1 MQRESLVIRSERR
14 GGTATRHAR
23 RMESLHA
30 LARRQLAAARLGAR
44 AIGFAPEEAPA
55 GAAAARAPVVV
66 ERAALRRPRADGGGD
81 RPALEALLSPFTVE
95 EFFRAQETRAQPVLL
110 RGEAARFAEL
120 VRWPDLDALLAS
132 GKLDATS
139 VRMVVDG
146 TELAPILH
154 AATMLGAGGHRRDA
168 DAGRVDGRKVRAL
181 VAEGATLVID
191 EADRHLDVVSALAEA
206 FETALATWC
215 RVNLYASWRT
225 TRGFETHWD
234 DHDVFV
240 VQVQGEKIW
249 RVLGP
254 TRVWPTQDD
263 TVLDEAPP
271 ETPLWTGRITAGDLL
286 YIPRGWWH
294 DAHVPPGCDGR
305 GSIHLTCQVRTLT
318 GQDVLAWL
326 GEWLQPETL
335 FRRPVPIWAGEEAF
349 AGYLAQMKGLIG
361 AMLDRADAGRIAG
374 ELRARWIER
383 SAPGLGAWVEPWKDP
398 EWPRYRLRL
407 LGRAH
412 ATCTEEGETLRLAA
426 NGRTHTLQAR
436 AREVVGA
443 LMETGEVAVE
453 TVREAGA
460 AGGAEP
466 EAVEAL
472 LVLWVRR
479 GVLHA
484 SAPHDRGG
492 AAV

>member
-1 MQRESLVIRSERR
+1 M
-14 GGTATRHAR
+14 
-23 RMESLHA
+23 
-30 LARRQLAAARLGAR
+30 
-44 AIGFAPEEAPA
+44 
-55 GAAAARAPVVV
+55 V
-66 ERAALRRPRADGGGD
+66 ERTALRDPRDGGGGD

-95 EFFRAQETRAQPVLL
+95 GFFRAQETRAQPVLL

-120 VRWPDLDALLAS
+120 VRWPDLDALLVT
-132 GKLDATS
+132 GKLDAAG

-154 AATMLGAGGHRRDA
+154 AATMLGTGGHQRDR

-181 VAEGATLVID
+181 AAEGATLVID
-191 EADRHLDVVSALAEA
+191 EADRHLDAVGALAEA

-240 VQVQGEKIW
+240 VQAQGEKIW

-254 TRVWPTQDD
+254 TRIWPTRDD

-271 ETPLWTGRITAGDLL
+271 EAPLWTGRITAGDLL

-294 DAHVPPGCDGR
+294 DARVPPGSDGR
-305 GSIHLTCQVRTLT
+305 GSIHLACQVRTLT

-326 GEWLQPETL
+326 GEWLQRETL
-335 FRRPVPIWAGEEAF
+335 FRRPAPVWAGKEAF
-349 AGYLAQMKGLIG
+349 AGYLAQMKDLIG
-361 AMLDRADAGRIAG
+361 ATLDRAEAGRLAG
-374 ELRARWIER
+374 ERRARWTER

-407 LGRAH
+407 LGRVH
-412 ATCTEEGETLRLAA
+412 AACTKEGETLRLAA
-426 NGRTHTLQAR
+426 NGWTHTLHLR
-436 AREVVGA
+436 ARGVIDA
-443 LMETGEVAVE
+443 LMESEEAAVE
-453 TVREAGA
+453 VVKEAGA

-484 SAPHDRGG
+484 IAPHDSRGARG
-492 AAV
+492 VRTPHRSPG

>member
-14 GGTATRHAR
+14 GGTAPGHAR
-23 RMESLHA
+23 RLESRHA
-30 LARRQLAAARLGAR
+30 LARRQLATARLGAR
-44 AIGFAPEEAPA
+44 AIGLAPEEAPA
-55 GAAAARAPVVV
+55 GAAAAEVVV
-66 ERAALRRPRADGGGD
+66 ERTALRDPRADGGRG

-95 EFFRAQETRAQPVLL
+95 GFFRAQEARAQPVLL

-120 VRWPDLDALLAS
+120 VRWPDLDALLVT

-146 TELAPILH
+146 TELAPGLH
-154 AATMLGAGGHRRDA
+154 AATMLGTGGHRRDK
-168 DAGRVDGRKVRAL
+168 DAGRVDGRKVRSLA
-181 VAEGATLVID
+181 AEGATLVID
-191 EADRHLDVVSALAEA
+191 EADRHLGAVSALAEA

-254 TRVWPTQDD
+254 TRIWPTRDD

-294 DAHVPPGCDGR
+294 DAHVPAGSDGR

-335 FRRPVPIWAGEEAF
+335 FRRPVPVWAGEEAF
-349 AGYLAQMKGLIG
+349 AGYLAQMKALIG
-361 AMLDRADAGRIAG
+361 TVLDCAEAGRIAG
-374 ELRARWIER
+374 ELRARWTER

-412 ATCTEEGETLRLAA
+412 AACTEEGGTLRLAA
-426 NGRTHTLQAR
+426 NGWTHTLRSR
-436 AREVVGA
+436 ARGVIGA
-443 LMETGEVAVE
+443 LMETEEAAVE

-484 SAPHDRGG
+484 IAPHD
-492 AAV
+492 

>member
-1 MQRESLVIRSERR
+1 MQRKSLVIRSERD
-14 GGTATRHAR
+14 GSTAPQHAR
-23 RMESLHA
+23 RMESRHA
-30 LARRQLAAARLGAR
+30 LVRRQLAATRHAAR
-44 AIGFAPEEAPA
+44 AIGLSPQEAPA
-55 GAAAARAPVVV
+55 GAAEAPVVV
-66 ERAALRRPRADGGGD
+66 ERTACRSPRMDGAGGP
-81 RPALEALLSPFTVE
+81 PALDALLSPYTVE
-95 EFFRAQETRAQPVLL
+95 GFYRAQEARAQPVLL
-110 RGEAARFAEL
+110 RGEAARFADL
-120 VRWPDLDALLAS
+120 VRWPDLDALLAT
-132 GKLDATS
+132 GKLDAAS

-154 AATMLGAGGHRRDA
+154 AATMSETSGHPRDKG
-168 DAGRVDGRKVRAL
+168 AGRVDGRKVRAL
-181 VAEGATLVID
+181 AAEGATLVID
-191 EADRHLDVVSALAEA
+191 EADRHLDAVSALAEA

-254 TRVWPTQDD
+254 TRIWPTRDD
-263 TVLDEAPP
+263 TILDETPP
-271 ETPLWTGRITAGDLL
+271 EAPLWTGRLTAGDLL

-294 DAHVPPGCDGR
+294 DAHVPAQGDGR

-326 GEWLQPETL
+326 GEWLQPEAR
-335 FRRPVPIWAGEEAF
+335 FRRPVPVWAGEEAL
-349 AGYLAQMKGLIG
+349 AGYLAQMKTLIG
-361 AMLDRADAGRIAG
+361 TVLDRAEAGKIAE
-374 ELRARWIER
+374 ELRARWTER
-383 SAPGLGAWVEPWKDP
+383 STPGLGAWAEPWKDP

-412 ATCTEEGETLRLAA
+412 ATCTEEGETARLTA
-426 NGRTHTLQAR
+426 NGWTHTLWIR
-436 AREVVGA
+436 ARGVIGA
-443 LMETGEVAVE
+443 LMEREEADVE

-460 AGGAEP
+460 ADGAEP

-472 LVLWVRR
+472 LVLWVRQ
-479 GVLHA
+479 GVLRA
-484 SAPHDRGG
+484 TAPHD
-492 AAV
+492 

>member
-1 MQRESLVIRSERR
+1 MQRTSLVIHSERQT
-14 GGTATRHAR
+14 GTAPRHTR
-23 RMESLHA
+23 RMESRHT
-30 LARRQLAAARLGAR
+30 LARRQLAASWLATRT
-44 AIGFAPEEAPA
+44 IGLAPA
-55 GAAAARAPVVV
+55 GAATAGAPVVV
-66 ERAALRRPRADGGGD
+66 ERTARRSPKTDEDGGC
-81 RPALEALLSPFTVE
+81 PALEALLSPFTVE
-95 EFFRAQETRAQPVLL
+95 GFFRAQEARAQPVLL

-120 VRWPDLDALLAS
+120 VRWPDLDALLAT

-146 TELAPILH
+146 TELAPGLL
-154 AATMLGAGGHRRDA
+154 AATMATTGGHPRDKG
-168 DAGRVDGRKVRAL
+168 AGRVDGRKVRAL
-181 VAEGATLVID
+181 AAEGATLVID
-191 EADRHLDVVSALAEA
+191 EADRHLGAVNALAEA

-215 RVNLYASWRT
+215 TVNLYASWRT

-254 TRVWPTQDD
+254 TRIWPTRDD

-271 ETPLWTGRITAGDLL
+271 EAPLWTGRVTAGDLL

-294 DAHVPPGCDGR
+294 DAHVPEECDGR

-318 GQDVLAWL
+318 GRDVLAWL
-326 GEWLQPETL
+326 AERLQPETL
-335 FRRPVPIWAGEEAF
+335 FRRPVPIWAGGEAL
-349 AGYLAQMKGLIG
+349 AGYLAQVKTLIG
-361 AMLDRADAGRIAG
+361 TMLDRAEAGQIAE
-374 ELRARWIER
+374 ELRTRWTER
-383 SAPGLGAWVEPWKDP
+383 STPGLGAWVEPWKDP

-412 ATCTEEGETLRLAA
+412 AACTEEGDTARLTA
-426 NGRTHTLQAR
+426 NGWTHTLRIR
-436 AREVVGA
+436 ARGVIGV
-443 LMETGEVAVE
+443 LMESEEADVE
-453 TVREAGA
+453 TVRKAGA

-472 LVLWVRR
+472 LALWVRR

-484 SAPHDRGG
+484 IAPHE
-492 AAV
+492 